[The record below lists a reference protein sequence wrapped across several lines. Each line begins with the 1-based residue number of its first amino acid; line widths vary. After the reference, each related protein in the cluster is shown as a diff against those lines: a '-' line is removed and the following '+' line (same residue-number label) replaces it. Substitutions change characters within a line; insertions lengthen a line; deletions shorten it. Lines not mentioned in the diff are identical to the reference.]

1 MICGQKSENLH
12 LMRISLITFDES
24 KEMAGKTFIVDC
36 PYCKAKVAADVFG
49 VAESSGRSY
58 DSNKPYADRLYV
70 GKCPRCETLLA
81 GESHQ
86 TAFME
91 WGAEFDEWSDVVRLY
106 PKPTKTFSSHRIPH
120 AVSDS
125 LAEGD
130 RSLQAGAHT
139 AACVMFGRALEAVCR
154 NLLQPSPPAQGRVR
168 GSQWP
173 INVETSTPTKKIMLA
188 QGIRELKDSNFID
201 QRLYDWSQQLKAFR
215 DIAAHPD
222 DISISRQD
230 AEDLQTFVY
239 AIVEYIYDLTDRY
252 EEFKKRLERKKKKA

>member
-1 MICGQKSENLH
+1 MSE
-12 LMRISLITFDES
+12 
-24 KEMAGKTFIVDC
+24 KTFIVDC
-36 PYCKAKVAADVFG
+36 PYCKAKVAAEVSG
-49 VAESSGRSY
+49 VAENKGRDY
-58 DSNKPYADRLYV
+58 DSHEPYADRLYV
-70 GKCPRCETLLA
+70 GKCPQCRTLLS

-106 PKPTKTFSSHRIPH
+106 PKPAKTFSSCRIPH
-120 AVSDS
+120 VVTDS
-125 LAEGD
+125 LVQGD

-154 NLLQPSPPAQGRVR
+154 NLLQPSPPAKVRVR
-168 GSQWP
+168 GSQRRISP
-173 INVETSTPTKKIMLA
+173 EPSAPAKKIMLA
-188 QGIRELKDSNFID
+188 QGIRELKDKNLID

-252 EEFKKRLERKKKKA
+252 EDFKKRLERKKKKT